1 MTAADPVMAARVL
14 KALCVVVLGFFL
26 AGALLVL
33 LSNGSSPYTVRVY
46 VLSAERLVP
55 GNAVNISGVPAGRVT
70 SVQLAPDN
78 ETAGAI
84 VTIQLDHRYAP
95 LGQGT
100 RAVIRPNGVVGDMF
114 VQLDNAQ
121 SGAPIPS
128 GGSIPMQDTQV
139 PVTIDEVTNILNAK
153 TRQELKTM
161 TRQGGVALRGRG
173 GDVNHVLQKLPQV
186 SSGLAATTGS
196 LAQQTE
202 QLNELDSEFNRVAT
216 MIAGEHPAL
225 QGDISNGAS
234 VLNTLAQHQAGLR
247 HELQHASSSLG
258 QVNAAL
264 AGRQQDVHQL
274 LAQMPQLLQVQQQ
287 LESRST
293 TAAATINP
301 CMQNLLTTLSYLALA
316 DNYKQAAGSTDGT
329 GYMLRVDPQLV
340 GPDTGSF
347 SARAACA
354 GGGG

>member
-1 MTAADPVMAARVL
+1 MTAEDAVRTARVL
-14 KALCVVVLGFFL
+14 KALAVVVLGFAL

-33 LSNGSSPYTVRVY
+33 VSGGSSPYTVRVY
-46 VLSAERLVP
+46 FLSAERLVP
-55 GNAVNISGVPAGRVT
+55 GNDVNISGVPAGRVA

-78 ETAGAI
+78 QAAGAI
-84 VTIQLDHRYAP
+84 VTIQVDNQYAP

-114 VQLDNAQ
+114 LQLGNVQ
-121 SGAPIPS
+121 SGSPIPS

-139 PVTIDEVTNILNAK
+139 PVTLDEVTNIFNAN
-153 TRQELKTM
+153 TRQELQTM

-173 GDVNHVLQKLPQV
+173 GDVNHVLQMLPQV
-186 SSGLAATTGS
+186 SSDLAATTGS
-196 LAQQTE
+196 LDQQTQ
-202 QLNELDSEFNRVAT
+202 QLNALDSEFNRVAS
-216 MIAGEHPAL
+216 MIAGEHSAL

-234 VLNTLAQHQAGLR
+234 ILDTLAQHQSGLQQ
-247 HELQHASSSLG
+247 ELQHASSSLS
-258 QVNAAL
+258 QLNAAL

-274 LAQMPQLLQVQQQ
+274 LQQMPSFLQVLQQ
-287 LESRST
+287 LESSST
-293 TAAATINP
+293 TAAAIINP
-301 CMQNLLTTLSYLALA
+301 CMQNLLTTLSYLAMA
-316 DNYKQAAGSTDGT
+316 DNYKQAAGSTDGV

-347 SARAACA
+347 APQDACA

>member
-234 VLNTLAQHQAGLR
+234 VLDTLAQHQAGLR
-247 HELQHASSSLG
+247 QELQHASSSLG

-287 LESRST
+287 LESSST

-316 DNYKQAAGSTDGT
+316 DNYKQAQGSTDGT